1 MQNLETEV
9 AGSIDTMTVDAV
21 FGGSTDRIARRWSGT
36 DRARSN
42 VRALMDAALDLC
54 EAEGCDAVSVDDI
67 CANAGLAK
75 GTFYSYFRKK
85 EVLINAL
92 TFSRLVP
99 ERKKMKEF
107 LDRDCPTVSTCE
119 EFVRAMVA
127 GVCTLPRPLVQR
139 GLSSCLSRNENV
151 AKFYSTD
158 HHYHVCIRQI
168 IARGMTRSEIE
179 KCWSVSVLAGS
190 LGLSLL
196 QGIQLW
202 AMGLIPDDALE
213 ADLCERTEVFLH
225 GAATARK
232 AR

>member
-1 MQNLETEV
+1 
-9 AGSIDTMTVDAV
+9 MTVDAV
-21 FGGSTDRIARRWSGT
+21 FDGSTGRVARRWSGV
-36 DRARSN
+36 DRARAN
-42 VRALMDAALDLC
+42 VRALMEAALDLC
-54 EAEGCDAVSVDDI
+54 EAEDCDAVSVDDI

-99 ERKKMKEF
+99 ERKRMKE
-107 LDRDCPTVSTCE
+107 LLERDCCTVSICE

-127 GVCTLPRPLVQR
+127 GVCMLPKPLVQK
-139 GLSSCLSRNENV
+139 GLSNCLSQNENA

-158 HHYHVCIRQI
+158 HHYRICIRQI
-168 IARGMTRSEIE
+168 VARGLARGEIE

-196 QGIQLW
+196 QGIQSW
-202 AMGLIPDDALE
+202 AMGLIPDDVLE
-213 ADLCERTEVFLH
+213 ADLRERIEILLH

>member
-1 MQNLETEV
+1 M
-9 AGSIDTMTVDAV
+9 AVDAI
-21 FGGSTDRIARRWSGT
+21 FDGSTDPIARRWSGM
-36 DRARSN
+36 DRARAN

-54 EAEGCDAVSVDDI
+54 EAEDCDAVSVDDI

-99 ERKKMKEF
+99 ERKKMKEL
-107 LDRDCPTVSTCE
+107 LDRDCPTVSICE
-119 EFVRAMVA
+119 EFVRTMVA
-127 GVCTLPRPLVQR
+127 GVCTLPRTLVQR
-139 GLSSCLSRNENV
+139 GLSSCLSQNENV

-158 HHYHVCIRQI
+158 HHYHICIRQI
-168 IARGMTRSEIE
+168 VARGMTRGEIE

-196 QGIQLW
+196 QGIQSW

-213 ADLCERTEVFLH
+213 ADLRERVEILLH
-225 GAATARK
+225 GAATARR

>member
-1 MQNLETEV
+1 M
-9 AGSIDTMTVDAV
+9 AVDAI
-21 FGGSTDRIARRWSGT
+21 FDGSTDPIARRWSGM
-36 DRARSN
+36 DRARAN
-42 VRALMDAALDLC
+42 VRALMDAARDLC
-54 EAEGCDAVSVDDI
+54 EAEDCDAVSVDDI

-99 ERKKMKEF
+99 ERKKMKEL
-107 LDRDCPTVSTCE
+107 LDRDCPTVSICE
-119 EFVRAMVA
+119 EFVRTMVA
-127 GVCTLPRPLVQR
+127 GVCTLPRTLVQR
-139 GLSSCLSRNENV
+139 GLSSCLSQNENV

-168 IARGMTRSEIE
+168 VARGVTRGEIE

-196 QGIQLW
+196 QGIQSW

-213 ADLCERTEVFLH
+213 ADLRERVEILLH
-225 GAATARK
+225 GAATARR